1 MNNYYLIAKNLG
13 LIYTEHNTPSG
24 KPSHR
29 FSNGKQHVTFFDQ
42 EPTPA
47 KIVEYLIATAYT
59 DGKINGLQTNKASEL
74 QQLTRL
80 LKKYSNEII
89 NFNDKNIKSLTNEV
103 VLQFIGLKD
112 KNGVEIYEGDI
123 LHKKIELEG
132 GIKGNWIV
140 VYGEGGFDIKNI
152 DTSAEVK
159 TMYLKKYWKHSYEV
173 IGNIYENPELLAV
186 PTAVL

>member
-1 MNNYYLIAKNLG
+1 MSREIKFRGMTKANNVMVFGDLIVCPNG
-13 LIYTEHNTPSG
+13 EH
-24 KPSHR
+24 R
-29 FSNGKQHVTFFDQ
+29 MLWF
-42 EPTPA
+42 
-47 KIVEYLIATAYT
+47 
-59 DGKINGLQTNKASEL
+59 EL
-74 QQLTRL
+74 KGELPL
-80 LKKYSNEII
+80 DLDYNS
-89 NFNDKNIKSLTNEV
+89 FNEV
-103 VLQFIGLKD
+103 VQSSTISQFTGLQD
-112 KNGVEIYEGDI
+112 KNGLDIYEGDI

>member
-1 MNNYYLIAKNLG
+1 MREIKFRGMTKANNVMVFGDLIVCPNG
-13 LIYTEHNTPSG
+13 EH
-24 KPSHR
+24 R
-29 FSNGKQHVTFFDQ
+29 MLWF
-42 EPTPA
+42 EPKGEMPLY
-47 KIVEYLIATAYT
+47 VDYE
-59 DGKINGLQTNKASEL
+59 S
-74 QQLTRL
+74 
-80 LKKYSNEII
+80 
-89 NFNDKNIKSLTNEV
+89 FNEV
-103 VLQFIGLKD
+103 VQSSTICQFTGLQD
-112 KNGVEIYEGDI
+112 KNGFDIYEGDI

-159 TMYLKKYWKHSYEV
+159 TMYLKKYWKHSYEI

>member
-1 MNNYYLIAKNLG
+1 MSREIKFRGMTKDNNVMVFGDLIVCPNG
-13 LIYTEHNTPSG
+13 EH
-24 KPSHR
+24 R
-29 FSNGKQHVTFFDQ
+29 MLWF
-42 EPTPA
+42 
-47 KIVEYLIATAYT
+47 
-59 DGKINGLQTNKASEL
+59 EL
-74 QQLTRL
+74 KGELPL
-80 LKKYSNEII
+80 DVDYNS
-89 NFNDKNIKSLTNEV
+89 FNEV
-103 VLQFIGLKD
+103 VQSSTISQFTGLQD
-112 KNGVEIYEGDI
+112 KNGLDIYEGDI

>member
-1 MNNYYLIAKNLG
+1 MSREIKFRGMTKANNVMVFGDLIVCPNG
-13 LIYTEHNTPSG
+13 EH
-24 KPSHR
+24 R
-29 FSNGKQHVTFFDQ
+29 MLWF
-42 EPTPA
+42 
-47 KIVEYLIATAYT
+47 
-59 DGKINGLQTNKASEL
+59 EL
-74 QQLTRL
+74 KGELPL
-80 LKKYSNEII
+80 DVDYNS
-89 NFNDKNIKSLTNEV
+89 FNEV
-103 VLQFIGLKD
+103 VQSSTISQFTGLQD
-112 KNGVEIYEGDI
+112 KNGLDIYEGDI

-159 TMYLKKYWKHSYEV
+159 TMYLKKYWKHSYEI

>member
-1 MNNYYLIAKNLG
+1 MSREIKFRGMTKANNVMVFGDLIVCPNG
-13 LIYTEHNTPSG
+13 EH
-24 KPSHR
+24 R
-29 FSNGKQHVTFFDQ
+29 MLWF
-42 EPTPA
+42 
-47 KIVEYLIATAYT
+47 
-59 DGKINGLQTNKASEL
+59 EL
-74 QQLTRL
+74 KGELPL
-80 LKKYSNEII
+80 DVDYNS
-89 NFNDKNIKSLTNEV
+89 FNEV
-103 VLQFIGLKD
+103 VQSSTISQFTGLQD
-112 KNGVEIYEGDI
+112 KNGLDIYEGDI